1 MIKECLPIFN
11 PNVFKTLFLMFQKGI
26 EGKIE
31 LGRYSIK
38 NAFMRAYNPIERKIS
53 NKTSL
58 KKKINFL

>member
-1 MIKECLPIFN
+1 
-11 PNVFKTLFLMFQKGI
+11 MFQKGI

-38 NAFMRAYNPIERKIS
+38 NAFMRAYNPIERNIS
-53 NKTSL
+53 NKTSF